1 MFWILNRL
9 RGQYGYFAKANA
21 LVVALLIFAFYGN
34 FFIAIVCG
42 LGYLAGEAK
51 GWGVWVG
58 ALITHSGFKDE
69 RENRFIERVA
79 ARLFEPKTHWLAY
92 CRLCLFLRG
101 LLWWL
106 PVFVPLLFAGLY
118 AAPLLA
124 VALAAGF
131 PLACELGYRT
141 KWTLR
146 FRAFEASDAWG
157 RQEVFYGAM
166 QDLALIAIY
175 LISKF

>member
-9 RGQYGYFAKANA
+9 RGRYGFFAKVNS
-21 LVVALLIFAFYGN
+21 LVVALLIFAFLGN
-34 FFIAIVCG
+34 FYLAIICG
-42 LGYLAGEAK
+42 IGYLAGEAK

-58 ALITHSGFKDE
+58 ALVGRDGYTSE
-69 RENRFIERVA
+69 SENRLIETIVGKFID
-79 ARLFEPKTHWLAY
+79 PKVRWLGY
-92 CRLCLFLRG
+92 CRACLFLRG

-106 PVFVPLLFAGLY
+106 PVFVPLLFAGIY
-118 AAPLLA
+118 GAPLLA

-166 QDLALIAIY
+166 QDAAFLVLF
-175 LISKF
+175 LWGR

>member
-9 RGQYGYFAKANA
+9 RGRYACFAKVNS
-21 LVVALLIFAFYGN
+21 LVVALLIFAFFGN
-34 FFIAIVCG
+34 FYLAIICG
-42 LGYLAGEAK
+42 LGYLVGESK

-58 ALITHSGFKDE
+58 ALVTHGSYTSEHEVK
-69 RENRFIERVA
+69 FIERVA
-79 ARLFEPKTHWLAY
+79 RKIIKDPREHWLGY
-92 CRLCLFLRG
+92 CRVCLFLRG

-106 PVFVPLLFAGLY
+106 PVFVPLLFADVY
-118 AAPLLA
+118 TAPLLA
-124 VALAAGF
+124 IALAVGF

-166 QDLALIAIY
+166 QDAAFLI
-175 LISKF
+175 LFLWGC

>member
-9 RGQYGYFAKANA
+9 RGQYSYFAKVNA
-21 LVVALLIFAFYGN
+21 LAVALLVFAFYGN

-58 ALITHSGFKDE
+58 ALTSHGADKGESESRGIEWLAG
-69 RENRFIERVA
+69 RFIPR
-79 ARLFEPKTHWLAY
+79 THWLAF
-92 CRLCLFLRG
+92 CRVCLAIRG

-106 PVFVPLLFAGLY
+106 PVFVPLVFAGIY
-118 AAPLLA
+118 GAPLMAIALA
-124 VALAAGF
+124 VGS

-141 KWTLR
+141 K
-146 FRAFEASDAWG
+146 FSFAFKSFEAKTAWA
-157 RQEVFYGAM
+157 RQELFYGAM
-166 QDLALIAIY
+166 QDLAFIAIY

>member
-1 MFWILNRL
+1 MFAILNRL
-9 RGQYGYFAKANA
+9 RGQYSYFAKVNA

-58 ALITHSGFKDE
+58 ALTSHGADKGESESRGIEALAG
-69 RENRFIERVA
+69 RFIPRA
-79 ARLFEPKTHWLAY
+79 HWLAF
-92 CRLCLFLRG
+92 CRVCLFIRG
-101 LLWWL
+101 LIWWL
-106 PVFVPLLFAGLY
+106 PVFLPLVFAGLY

-124 VALAAGF
+124 ALLAGGF

-141 KWTLR
+141 HFK
-146 FRAFEASDAWG
+146 FRLKKLEIGSAWA
-157 RQEVFYGAM
+157 RQELFYGAM
-166 QDLALIAIY
+166 QDIAFLILWMAI
-175 LISKF
+175 